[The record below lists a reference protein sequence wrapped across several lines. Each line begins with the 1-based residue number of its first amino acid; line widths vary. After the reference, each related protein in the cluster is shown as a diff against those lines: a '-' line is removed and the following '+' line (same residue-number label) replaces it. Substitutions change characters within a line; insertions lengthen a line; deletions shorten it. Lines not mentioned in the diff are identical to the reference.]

1 MCPSLV
7 TVIVTAPHHPQ
18 NQGSWQNICAN
29 MTVARQCV
37 TERLRGSS
45 LLWIKWGTLKTAVME
60 QTGHLVRVTDMWS
73 GLPICLFSFPEK
85 LLQMTLFWVS
95 YQAHHC
101 LWKLCNSPWYK
112 SLSIFM
118 HQVFLFVLGV
128 LFYGLGFFCFVLFF
142 RFCFVL
148 FLAIQGK

>member
-18 NQGSWQNICAN
+18 NQGSWHNVCAN

-73 GLPICLFSFPEK
+73 GLPICLFSFPER

-118 HQVFLFVLGV
+118 HRVFLFVLGV